1 MNFRTV
7 VELPKQGFFINHSY
21 KGLLMGSC
29 FAQNIGTLMVENK
42 FRCQVN
48 PYGIL
53 YNPLSVSTALREML
67 TGKQYTPQDLFF
79 YRECFHSYMHH
90 GSFSSSSLDECLT
103 QINSRLDEARTAVTQ
118 LDYVILTFGTSWV
131 YTLKETGKVVSN
143 CHKLPAD
150 RFLRRMLTVEEIFTD
165 YTSLI
170 YTLLQQQPNLKIIL
184 TVSPIRHLKDG
195 LHGNQVSKATLLLA
209 INRLQEAFPGSV
221 FYFPAY
227 EIVMDDLRD
236 YRFYADDMIHPSSK
250 AIQYIWE
257 NFDTLYFSKETQQIM
272 KEYDDIHK
280 ALAHKPF
287 RRETEEYKRFLGQIV
302 LKINRLK
309 EKYPYL
315 DVQKE
320 IEQCRIQLNQSQ
332 SK

>member
-1 MNFRTV
+1 MDFRTV
-7 VELPKQGFFINHSY
+7 IELSKQGFFINHSH

-29 FAQNIGTLMVENK
+29 FAQNIGAFMMENK
-42 FRCQVN
+42 FCCEVN
-48 PYGIL
+48 PYGTL
-53 YNPLSVSTALREML
+53 YNPLSVSIALREMFA
-67 TGKQYTPQDLFF
+67 GKQYTSQDLFF

-90 GSFSSSSLDECLT
+90 GSFSSFSLDECLT
-103 QINSRLDEARTAVTQ
+103 QINNRLDAVLAVVTQ
-118 LDYVILTFGTSWV
+118 LDYIILTFGTSWI
-131 YTLKETGKVVSN
+131 YTLKETGTLVSN

-150 RFLRRMLTVEEIFTD
+150 CFLRRMLTVEEIFTD

-170 YTLLQQQPNLKIIL
+170 DTLLQQKPDLKIIF
-184 TVSPIRHLKDG
+184 TVSPIRHLKDE
-195 LHGNQVSKATLLLA
+195 LHGNQISKATLLLA
-209 INRLQEAFPGSV
+209 INRLQEAFPESV
-221 FYFPAY
+221 YYFPAY
-227 EIVMDDLRD
+227 EIVIDDLRD
-236 YRFYADDMIHPSSK
+236 YRFYAGGMVHPSPK
-250 AIQYIWE
+250 AVQYIWE
-257 NFDTLYFSKETQQIM
+257 SFNILYFSKETQQIM
-272 KEYDDIHK
+272 KEYDDIHR